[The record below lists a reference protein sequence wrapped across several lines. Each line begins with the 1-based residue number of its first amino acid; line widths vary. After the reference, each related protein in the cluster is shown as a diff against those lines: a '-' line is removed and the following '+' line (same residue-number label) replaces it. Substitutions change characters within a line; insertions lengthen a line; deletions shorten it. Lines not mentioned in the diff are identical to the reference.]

1 MQEIIVFNIEIDTN
15 KRKIYIGE
23 KNTFRAEDRY
33 NFIDDI
39 PKHIEKYLRTNHK
52 KKIEENGKLM
62 PIKNNVEFIYN
73 FLKRQNDT
81 GWIDLEELKILQDNN
96 FVLPG
101 DTPRDLQRRLDEL
114 LEKLWKGLEDVPFAE
129 NQGMEYLDDCYL
141 DFEVGETTKEDI
153 WHWFDDRYSK
163 GIHYLLYEYD
173 EENNKQAIYYTEVN
187 ERIPDEKRDKDLYYY
202 ECRTCDGETTIERKV
217 IVDFSGMI
225 ITSEDIL
232 GDKEYIEKEEL
243 FNDTQYEFFDDSDI
257 HDKVYESLDNDLEE
271 DNEM

>member
-23 KNTFRAEDRY
+23 KNTFRIEDRY